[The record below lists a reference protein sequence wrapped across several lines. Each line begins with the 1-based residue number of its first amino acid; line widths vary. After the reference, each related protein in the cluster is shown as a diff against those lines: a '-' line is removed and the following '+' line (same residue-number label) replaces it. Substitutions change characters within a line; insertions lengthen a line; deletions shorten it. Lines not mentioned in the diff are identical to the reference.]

1 MLEGLYGGNKKVAR
15 AFMEK
20 YAPYVHAVAVKVRTR
35 DPSWAF
41 EDLVSEAFL
50 HLFEKDYRRLKAF
63 QFHAKLSAYI
73 FRVVRRHLITKVTGR
88 N

>member
-1 MLEGLYGGNKKVAR
+1 MTPSLDPATPQKIPPPPPSNQERAAEIAEEKRMLEGLYEGNKKVAR

-50 HLFEKDYRRLKAF
+50 HLFE
-63 QFHAKLSAYI
+63 
-73 FRVVRRHLITKVTGR
+73 
-88 N
+88 